1 MEYFYWVVLVV
12 SAYFGVAAFTSI
24 LIGFLTGNHEKEIY
38 LMSVILLAFISVMMA
53 AKELGL

>member
-1 MEYFYWVVLVV
+1 MEYFYWVALVV

-24 LIGFLTGNHEKEIY
+24 LIGFLTGNHKKEIY